1 MTEYFIAIGAG
12 LISFLSPCVL
22 PLIPGY
28 ISFVSG
34 QSLQEI
40 INQKKNNLKP
50 LILFCLGFSTV
61 FILLGATASVIG
73 QIFLQNSDVLRIVAG
88 FIIIIFSLQLIGI
101 LNLDFL
107 NFEKRFEAKKT
118 NNIFFPYLIG
128 LAFGFGWTPC
138 IGPILGSILTLTGA
152 E

>member
-1 MTEYFIAIGAG
+1 MTEYFIATGAG

-34 QSLQEI
+34 ESLQEI

-73 QIFLQNSDVLRIVAG
+73 QIFLQNSDVLRSCG
-88 FIIIIFSLQLIGI
+88 WFYYHNLFSSINWDI
-101 LNLDFL
+101 KSKFL
-107 NFEKRFEAKKT
+107 KF
-118 NNIFFPYLIG
+118 
-128 LAFGFGWTPC
+128 
-138 IGPILGSILTLTGA
+138 
-152 E
+152 